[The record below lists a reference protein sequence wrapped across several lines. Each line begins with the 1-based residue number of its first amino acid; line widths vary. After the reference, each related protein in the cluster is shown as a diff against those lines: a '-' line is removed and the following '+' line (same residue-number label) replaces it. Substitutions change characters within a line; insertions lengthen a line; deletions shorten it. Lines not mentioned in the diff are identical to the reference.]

1 MNGDLG
7 KIKTNRRL
15 CKSIILVLTIV
26 ATIEFIIC
34 YIDYMELTM
43 LRQTARR
50 GRLEALLHDNN
61 FENTAA
67 SQLEN
72 ILEPD
77 NSDRSSSTHNMSDV
91 EVANAHASATR
102 FDQKH
107 YDLLL
112 EYLNATGRQYHSAYK
127 VVPQVLGTL
136 ILPPVTY
143 HARQFKFDSQTYS
156 VNESHEGNSHIQ
168 FYIPGAVGGATE
180 TGYIEAIWELPL
192 ENILQMFLLIRRH
205 QPLSPAQ
212 LWKTPYAHEPCSN
225 LQTKVVNMEES
236 KDIFIIELQHIICHL
251 TVYKNPP
258 RTYGL
263 NRETMTICWGLN
275 RRRR

>member
-1 MNGDLG
+1 VILG
-7 KIKTNRRL
+7 KLRQIGVFVSL
-15 CKSIILVLTIV
+15 FILVLTIV
-26 ATIEFIIC
+26 ATIEFIIY

-43 LRQTARR
+43 LRQTARH
-50 GRLEALLHDNN
+50 GCLEALLHDDN

-67 SQLEN
+67 AQLAK

-77 NSDRSSSTHNMSDV
+77 NNDRSSSTHIMSDV

-102 FDQKH
+102 LDQQC

-112 EYLNATGRQYHSAYK
+112 EYINATGKQYHSAYK

-136 ILPPVTY
+136 ILPPVA
-143 HARQFKFDSQTYS
+143 HHPRQFSFDNCTYS

-168 FYIPGAVGGATE
+168 FYIPGAAGGATE

-192 ENILQMFLLIRRH
+192 ESVLQTFLLIQRH

-212 LWKTPYAHEPCSN
+212 LRKTPYAHEPCSN

-236 KDIFIIELQHIICHL
+236 KDIFIIELQHIKCHL

-258 RTYGL
+258 KTYGL
-263 NRETMTICWGLN
+263 NKETMTICWGLN